1 MIWYRLIFAVLLT
14 LGLGGRRGNKVTKPN
29 VGPGATF
36 HFILPVLG
44 APPACPAAPRPTRRD
59 DIPAPV
65 TPCRHR
71 LPGPSE
77 SPPSAQPV
85 ACRAVRVAAHR
96 GGRATDWGP
105 GLARNMHYVRLAS
118 ALHPMCKGYEQ
129 RRRICRCDFG
139 LRATQTSSLVQNK
152 ITDLFNRGKIVLTLE
167 APA

>member
-71 LPGPSE
+71 LPGPYG

-85 ACRAVRVAAHR
+85 ACRAARVAAHCS
-96 GGRATDWGP
+96 GTAAAWGP
-105 GLARNMHYVRLAS
+105 GLARHMHYVRLAS
-118 ALHPMCKGYEQ
+118 ALQPHVHGVRAKQ
-129 RRRICRCDFG
+129 KDFSG
-139 LRATQTSSLVQNK
+139 SS
-152 ITDLFNRGKIVLTLE
+152 
-167 APA
+167 APGVDSASGSGI